1 MPSRALGQGA
11 ELLLPESHRHESLWI
26 AHRLAQGEHPP
37 SLHPATAQVRPS
49 AAGEPDG
56 PGPAHRRRTVAGI
69 DKRYRRLGDE
79 CAIVRQLTLEAGDF
93 ARLFARTPMPMCI
106 TRMTDGTVLAI
117 NTSFQS
123 FMGRTEEACWAT
135 ARWTWACGDRPASAA
150 RCWSGCTG
158 KDACTTPA
166 GRAARWAGR
175 PRPREVLANIEP
187 VTLGGQ
193 PCLYVLLNDISG
205 WRQAERQLQRRDR
218 EFADLVNSASDAIVS
233 IDAHQRV
240 CLFNRAAE
248 QMFQVSAEEAL
259 GQTLDRFIPGDGAA
273 ATRPW
278 CSSSSTAAP
287 KPGAWAAAG

>member
-1 MPSRALGQGA
+1 VSLTARA
-11 ELLLPESHRHESLWI
+11 
-26 AHRLAQGEHPP
+26 
-37 SLHPATAQVRPS
+37 
-49 AAGEPDG
+49 
-56 PGPAHRRRTVAGI
+56 RRTADGQLAGI

-123 FMGRTEEACWAT
+123 FMGRTEEALLGHRTLDLGLWRSAGERSALLERLHREGRVHN
-135 ARWTWACGDRPASAA
+135 ARWSCS
-150 RCWSGCTG
+150 SV
-158 KDACTTPA
+158 
-166 GRAARWAGR
+166 GRATRR
-175 PRPREVLANIEP
+175 TSEVLANIEP

>member
-1 MPSRALGQGA
+1 VLPDDACIAKDSQGRIERWSPAAEALFGYAAEPWGRARSCCCRNRIGTNPSGLPTGWRRANILHLYTRRRHKSGH
-11 ELLLPESHRHESLWI
+11 LLPVSL
-26 AHRLAQGEHPP
+26 
-37 SLHPATAQVRPS
+37 TAR
-49 AAGEPDG
+49 ARRGADG
-56 PGPAHRRRTVAGI
+56 QLAGI

-175 PRPREVLANIEP
+175 P
-187 VTLGGQ
+187 
-193 PCLYVLLNDISG
+193 
-205 WRQAERQLQRRDR
+205 
-218 EFADLVNSASDAIVS
+218 
-233 IDAHQRV
+233 
-240 CLFNRAAE
+240 
-248 QMFQVSAEEAL
+248 
-259 GQTLDRFIPGDGAA
+259 A
-273 ATRPW
+273 ATRCWPT
-278 CSSSSTAAP
+278 SSR
-287 KPGAWAAAG
+287 